1 MILLFIKMSN
11 EIVNQKLPLQ
21 GAGGL
26 ALKHFLDAKVSQYN
40 RPEFIAN
47 DPVSIPHLFTKKQDI
62 EIMGFWAAT
71 LAWGQRVTIINKC
84 KELISLMDGAPYDF
98 IINHEEPDLKKLLNF
113 KHRTFNDID
122 TLYFISFFRRHYER
136 FDSLEDAFRP
146 LNNIVTRSDIKA
158 AASEKNDNE
167 ELGGILSLSKGA
179 RKGLPDAARH
189 TDFEPSENIRMHTD
203 DEGVNRAA
211 SLRQAQTDN
220 AAESALNHF
229 RDYFISLPD
238 FPSRTKKHVSSPS
251 QKSTCKRLCMFLRW
265 MVRKD
270 EQGVDFGIWNK
281 LKPADLIC
289 PCDLH
294 VDRVA
299 RKLKLI
305 TRKQTD
311 WQTAVELTQNLR
323 ELDPQDPV
331 KYDFALFGLGIEER
345 WGIEGILP
353 EF

>member
-1 MILLFIKMSN
+1 MTQRIN
-11 EIVNQKLPLQ
+11 PLPLQ

-26 ALKHFLDAKVSQYN
+26 NLRSFLDDKVAQYN
-40 RPEFIAN
+40 RPEFITN
-47 DPVSIPHLFTKKQDI
+47 DPISIPHLFTKKQDI
-62 EIMGFWAAT
+62 EITGFWAAT

-98 IINHEEPDLKKLLNF
+98 IINHQEPDLKRLLNF

-122 TLYFISFFRRHYER
+122 TLYFISFFRHHYER
-136 FDSLEDAFRP
+136 FDSLEDAFVPKPPNP
-146 LNNIVTRSDIKA
+146 LKGKYLDVLETS
-158 AASEKNDNE
+158 ASPF
-167 ELGGILSLSKGA
+167 GGRVA
-179 RKGLPDAARH
+179 
-189 TDFEPSENIRMHTD
+189 
-203 DEGVNRAA
+203 V
-211 SLRQAQTDN
+211 
-220 AAESALNHF
+220 ALNHF
-229 RDYFISLPD
+229 RSYFFSLPD
-238 FPSRTKKHVSSPS
+238 YPHRTKKHVSSPS

-270 EQGVDFGIWNK
+270 SKGVDFGIWNK

-311 WQTAVELTQNLR
+311 WQTAVELTENLR
-323 ELDPQDPV
+323 QLDPLDPV

-345 WGIEGILP
+345 WGIEGVLP
-353 EF
+353 NL